1 MNSVFIS
8 GSIEITTL
16 SQPVQEALN
25 NIINKNLK
33 VLIGDARGV
42 DEAAQKY
49 LFKHHYTNVEIF
61 SIKNPPRICI
71 SKDFTIR
78 IVDYQKKHEYLILD
92 DKEKNKIQFS
102 ERKKQTFKDIEMSKI
117 ADYFLVVWDNKSK
130 GTKDNILRGIQ
141 YNKKIKLIIG
151 DKIIPPENIKADF
164 IHDQYENANGICI
177 KDLRERLD
185 QELGEENIPSK
196 DLLKKSKV
204 LRSLY
209 PSSSK
214 TFLLDSDNYSEYKI
228 ITNFKG
234 IESIKFKPNIVK
246 LLKNEILKYK
256 NNVQD
261 KTLFFQFSDKDSR

>member
-49 LFKHHYTNVEIF
+49 LFKHHYTNVEVF

-117 ADYFLVVWDNKSK
+117 ADYFLVVWDAKSK

-141 YNKKIKLIIG
+141 HNNKIKLIIG
-151 DKIIPPENIKADF
+151 DWIVPSENITAEF
-164 IHDQYENANGICI
+164 INIQFENANGIGI
-177 KDLRERLD
+177 KELRQRLD
-185 QELGEENIPSK
+185 EELGEENIPSK
-196 DLLKKSKV
+196 ELLKKSKV
-204 LRSLY
+204 LRVLY

-214 TFLLDSDNYSEYKI
+214 SFLLDANHYSEYKI
-228 ITNFKG
+228 ITNYRG
-234 IESIKFKPNIVK
+234 NESIKFKPSIIRI
-246 LLKNEILKYK
+246 LKNEILKCK
-256 NNVQD
+256 NKVQD
-261 KTLFFQFSDKDSR
+261 ETLLFKFSDEG